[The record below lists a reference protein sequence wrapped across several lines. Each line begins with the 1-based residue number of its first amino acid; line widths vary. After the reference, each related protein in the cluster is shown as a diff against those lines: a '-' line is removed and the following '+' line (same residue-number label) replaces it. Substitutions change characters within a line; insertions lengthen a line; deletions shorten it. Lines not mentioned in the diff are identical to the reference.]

1 MNNKA
6 IDRPCANQLEI
17 NLLKTGKIISCDF
30 DQKTSGIKKL
40 SPVKGWTVTL
50 RNIFLIILL
59 IPTDQG
65 EKICRNFSKSFSKLL

>member
-40 SPVKGWTVTL
+40 SPVKG
-50 RNIFLIILL
+50 
-59 IPTDQG
+59 
-65 EKICRNFSKSFSKLL
+65 